1 MNKMAEAIRYFEL
14 NTGAKIPSVGLG
26 TWQAAP
32 GVVGN
37 AVAAAI
43 KLGYRHIDCAEAYE
57 NQKEIGSVL
66 KKLFDDGVVKREDL
80 WITSKLWCN
89 SHAPEV
95 VPEALNNTLQDLQLD
110 YLDLYLIH
118 WPASMKKGAV
128 GFKPEN
134 LTQPDIPS
142 TWRAMEA
149 LYDSGKARAI
159 GVSNFSSKKLGD
171 LLEVARVSPAVLQ
184 VESHPV
190 WQQPKLHEFCKS
202 NGVHITGY
210 SPLGSPGTGTIK
222 TQVLKNPVLNMV
234 AEKLGRSPAQ
244 VALRWG
250 LQMGHSVLPKST
262 NEVRIR
268 ENFDVFDWSIPEDL
282 FVKLSEIEQASC
294 LIPIFTWLERL
305 VRGTGFVH
313 ETYGA
318 FRTIEELWDVQESN
332 RWYRSKPRL
341 AATSPKHSS
350 IKGRVTFKYID
361 KDWAIRYFELNT
373 GAKIPSVGL
382 GTWQAA
388 PGVVGDAVA
397 TAIKLGY
404 RHIDC
409 AQVYGNEKEIGS
421 VLKKLFEDG
430 VVKREDLWITSKLW
444 NTNHAPEDVQ
454 EALNSTLEDLHLN
467 YLDLY
472 LIHWPVSMK
481 KGAVGFNGEDLT
493 QPDIPATW
501 RAMEAL
507 YDSGKARA
515 IGVSNFSTKKLG
527 DLFEV
532 ARVPP
537 AVVQVECH
545 PVWQQ
550 PKLHALCKS
559 KGIHL
564 TGFSPLGS
572 PGTGTVQIE
581 VLKDPVLNMVA
592 EKLGKSPAQIAI
604 RWGLQMGHSVLPKST
619 NEVRIRQNFDVFDFS
634 IPEDLF
640 VKFSEIEQA
649 S

>member
-1 MNKMAEAIRYFEL
+1 MADDIRFFEL

-26 TWQAAP
+26 TYGAKH
-32 GVVGN
+32 GVIQNTVIT
-37 AVAAAI
+37 AI
-43 KLGYRHIDCAEAYE
+43 KVGYRHIDCASLCSDHLPEDVSKALNKTLQDLQLDYVDLYLIHWPVSLKKGSIVVKPESFTQPDIPGTWRAMEALNDSGKARAIGVSNFSSKKLGDLLEVARITPAVNQVEIHPVWQQPKLHEYCQSKGVHLTLGYRHIDCAEAYE
-57 NQKEIGSVL
+57 NQKEI
-66 KKLFDDGVVKREDL
+66 
-80 WITSKLWCN
+80 
-89 SHAPEV
+89 
-95 VPEALNNTLQDLQLD
+95 
-110 YLDLYLIH
+110 H

-128 GFKPEN
+128 GFKPQN

-171 LLEVARVSPAVLQ
+171 LLE
-184 VESHPV
+184 
-190 WQQPKLHEFCKS
+190 
-202 NGVHITGY
+202 
-210 SPLGSPGTGTIK
+210 
-222 TQVLKNPVLNMV
+222 
-234 AEKLGRSPAQ
+234 
-244 VALRWG
+244 
-250 LQMGHSVLPKST
+250 
-262 NEVRIR
+262 
-268 ENFDVFDWSIPEDL
+268 
-282 FVKLSEIEQASC
+282 
-294 LIPIFTWLERL
+294 
-305 VRGTGFVH
+305 
-313 ETYGA
+313 
-318 FRTIEELWDVQESN
+318 
-332 RWYRSKPRL
+332 
-341 AATSPKHSS
+341 
-350 IKGRVTFKYID
+350 
-361 KDWAIRYFELNT
+361 AIRYFELNT

-409 AQVYGNEKEIGS
+409 AQVYGNEKE
-421 VLKKLFEDG
+421 
-430 VVKREDLWITSKLW
+430 
-444 NTNHAPEDVQ
+444 
-454 EALNSTLEDLHLN
+454 
-467 YLDLY
+467 
-472 LIHWPVSMK
+472 IHWPVSMK

-564 TGFSPLGS
+564 TVSY
-572 PGTGTVQIE
+572 E
-581 VLKDPVLNMVA
+581 Y
-592 EKLGKSPAQIAI
+592 
-604 RWGLQMGHSVLPKST
+604 
-619 NEVRIRQNFDVFDFS
+619 S
-634 IPEDLF
+634 IIDLTL
-640 VKFSEIEQA
+640 
-649 S
+649 